1 MKIGIVGCFF
11 NCAKNLR
18 NVLAPWQALKRD
30 QRLILTGVNALFK
43 ENAELG
49 MENNDDE
56 TRRVMHTCDLDYVSI
71 CPVPLT
77 ESQARNQCLEYLLH
91 SDVDLIWLLD
101 GDEFYSV
108 DQIREIIYFVEKRM
122 TETNSYFSINFKNH
136 VFDGVEW
143 VDGFCPPRIFFKKI
157 HGGIDQFY
165 WDNDITYLD
174 GTNYKV
180 LNEIKIPRETAHIRH
195 MTWLHE
201 NGKEKY
207 EYQVKHFGQCSYK
220 WNYETEKLEF
230 DLDYYEKHSLPVP
243 ELKIG

>member
-1 MKIGIVGCFF
+1 M
-11 NCAKNLR
+11 
-18 NVLAPWQALKRD
+18 
-30 QRLILTGVNALFK
+30 
-43 ENAELG
+43 
-49 MENNDDE
+49 
-56 TRRVMHTCDLDYVSI
+56 
-71 CPVPLT
+71 PLT